1 MKVGIIDVGGG
12 LRDIFGA
19 GVFDYLI
26 DKKIYIDFLVG
37 ISAGSGN
44 VITYMSNQSARNY
57 KSYMQ
62 FSKRKEYMSFRNYLK
77 DRNYVGLDYIYN
89 DLCKED
95 GDLPFDYDTF
105 KKCKSDLL
113 VVATNAKTGKPEY
126 FTKKDIKK
134 DDYWVCAASSTLP
147 IFNKAYKHGN
157 KEYFDGSISDPIP
170 IEKCIENKCDKIII
184 ILTRPIDFRKKDS
197 KRTLIYR
204 NLKKNYKEFTEVLQ
218 KRCELYNNKLDTII
232 KKYLPKGNILI
243 IAPDTTSGMK
253 TLTKDYKKLDEL
265 YHEGYEKGK
274 KIKDFIKK

>member
-77 DRNYVGLDYIYN
+77 DRNYVGLDYIYK

-113 VVATNAKTGKPEY
+113 VVATNAKTGNPEY

-184 ILTRPIDFRKKDS
+184 ILTRPIDFRKKDG
-197 KRTLIYR
+197 KRTAISS
-204 NLKKNYKEFTEVLQ
+204 
-218 KRCELYNNKLDTII
+218 IS
-232 KKYLPKGNILI
+232 
-243 IAPDTTSGMK
+243 A
-253 TLTKDYKKLDEL
+253 
-265 YHEGYEKGK
+265 
-274 KIKDFIKK
+274 

>member
-77 DRNYVGLDYIYN
+77 DRNYVGLDYIYK

-184 ILTRPIDFRKKDS
+184 ILTRPIDFRKKDG
-197 KRTLIYR
+197 KRALLYR
-204 NLKKNYKEFTEVLQ
+204 NLKKNYKEFTEILQ
-218 KRCELYNNKLDTII
+218 KRCELYNDKLDMII
-232 KKYLPKGNILI
+232 EKYLPKGNILI